1 MTISEIAKLA
11 GVSNAAVSRYLND
24 GYLSQEKR
32 EAIAKA
38 IKETGY
44 RPSPQAQTLRT
55 HRSKMVGVILPRI
68 ESNSIARVVAG
79 ISGVMNKKKFKIIM
93 ANTENNPDTE
103 LRYMK
108 VFDDKQVDGLI
119 FVATVI
125 TDRHRK
131 MIAKSTIPIVVVG
144 QKVDETDCIYHDDY
158 HATYELV
165 EHMVERGRRHP
176 AYIAVLEEDR
186 AVGHDRTKG
195 YRDAVAAHGLQEM
208 ADHIVTADFSMG
220 SGMAE
225 MAKILSLYPETD
237 AVIAATDTIAVG
249 ALRAIRE
256 RGLRVPEDVMIAGIG
271 NSPISEVTLPMLTTM
286 NYEYEES
293 GRQAAELL
301 LDRISG
307 KASGE
312 GAADAGADGRE
323 SHSSV
328 VLGHQLIVRESTG
341 M

>member
-165 EHMVERGRRHP
+165 EHMVERKTDAGTLPISRCWRRTGP
-176 AYIAVLEEDR
+176 
-186 AVGHDRTKG
+186 
-195 YRDAVAAHGLQEM
+195 
-208 ADHIVTADFSMG
+208 
-220 SGMAE
+220 SGM
-225 MAKILSLYPETD
+225 T
-237 AVIAATDTIAVG
+237 
-249 ALRAIRE
+249 
-256 RGLRVPEDVMIAGIG
+256 
-271 NSPISEVTLPMLTTM
+271 
-286 NYEYEES
+286 
-293 GRQAAELL
+293 GRK
-301 LDRISG
+301 D
-307 KASGE
+307 
-312 GAADAGADGRE
+312 
-323 SHSSV
+323 
-328 VLGHQLIVRESTG
+328 TG
-341 M
+341 MR